1 MNITIPEYFARFI
14 NPAVDLDLNP
24 KQCCPFHKEDTPSFS
39 YSPEK
44 GVWRCFGACKFGGDV
59 IALHQK
65 NFKLRNRE
73 EAEKSLRRLLGEA
86 PEQTFTIHDDPKP
99 DERKAA
105 YNAAYAKAILVAKTI
120 KDWEE
125 LDYLMGQYPPS
136 TDKLSAYYNARRNAG

>member
-1 MNITIPEYFARFI
+1 MITIPEYYARFI
-14 NPAVDLDLNP
+14 NPSVDLDLYP
-24 KQCCPFHKEDTPSFS
+24 KQCCPFHQEDTPSFS

-59 IALHQK
+59 IAMHQK
-65 NFKLRNRE
+65 HFKLRNRM
-73 EAEKSLRRLLGEA
+73 EAEKSLRRLLGEN
-86 PEQTFTIHDDPKP
+86 PEQMLTKREDPKA

-105 YNAAYAKAILVAKTI
+105 YNAAYGKALLVARTP

-136 TDKLSAYYNARRNAG
+136 AEKLEIFYKARRSAS